1 MHKANLVLLTCQ
13 AKKQQHFYDDYSLDL
28 HNCSCL
34 ILKKTPNVTDKLWEA
49 NKINGLERA
58 VIHRLTNINC
68 IYVLFFSTLM
78 STCNL
83 VRQPCYISHPK
94 YVRYHNTR
102 TKLSRIKIK
111 SSVCLPQMSEL
122 GFVPAKVLSGGT
134 EGWNLKQDIFSSRIR
149 ISVR

>member
-28 HNCSCL
+28 HNCSCFFFR
-34 ILKKTPNVTDKLWEA
+34 INVIDKLWEA
-49 NKINGLERA
+49 NKINGLKRA
-58 VIHRLTNINC
+58 VIHRLTNTNC
-68 IYVLFFSTLM
+68 IYVFFFSTLT
-78 STCNL
+78 STCIL

-102 TKLSRIKIK
+102 AKLSRIKIK

-122 GFVPAKVLSGGT
+122 GFVPAKALSGGT
-134 EGWNLKQDIFSSRIR
+134 EGRNLKQDIFNSRIR
-149 ISVR
+149 VSVR